1 MIDEFQLS
9 FVVVVSVFR
18 MVKTYWKAQLMI
30 FFFIG
35 KKPDDGSLMIQ
46 CDTCDN
52 WYMYHGI
59 VLELQKRW
67 QTPCRPMRVQDVRS
81 RVVIKLSNVVI
92 LYFSPFQYGYKR
104 SRD

>member
-1 MIDEFQLS
+1 
-9 FVVVVSVFR
+9 
-18 MVKTYWKAQLMI
+18 
-30 FFFIG
+30 
-35 KKPDDGSLMIQ
+35 
-46 CDTCDN
+46 
-52 WYMYHGI
+52 MYHGI

-104 SRD
+104 SRDNEWRVIDSTQSSSDFLTDD